1 MSDLKICNYLLYV
14 NSIEMC
20 IYRVFWLFI
29 MIDLNLLKKLLK
41 NIMNSKSLIY
51 ILNCFFFNF
60 MYVLCIFY
68 DVLINRSYLLKYILD
83 LFLFFRIN
91 MLYLRLKMYIN
102 DFL

>member
-51 ILNCFFFNF
+51 ILNWFF
-60 MYVLCIFY
+60 
-68 DVLINRSYLLKYILD
+68 
-83 LFLFFRIN
+83 
-91 MLYLRLKMYIN
+91 
-102 DFL
+102 

>member
-1 MSDLKICNYLLYV
+1 MKMSDLKICNYLLYV

-51 ILNCFFFNF
+51 ILNCFFLILCMYCVYF
-60 MYVLCIFY
+60 M
-68 DVLINRSYLLKYILD
+68 
-83 LFLFFRIN
+83 
-91 MLYLRLKMYIN
+91 MY
-102 DFL
+102 

>member
-1 MSDLKICNYLLYV
+1 MKMSDLKNFNYLLYV

-51 ILNCFFFNF
+51 ILNWFFLILCMYCVYF
-60 MYVLCIFY
+60 M
-68 DVLINRSYLLKYILD
+68 
-83 LFLFFRIN
+83 
-91 MLYLRLKMYIN
+91 MY
-102 DFL
+102 

>member
-1 MSDLKICNYLLYV
+1 MKMSDLKICNYLLYV

-51 ILNCFFFNF
+51 ILNWFFLILCMYCVYF
-60 MYVLCIFY
+60 M
-68 DVLINRSYLLKYILD
+68 
-83 LFLFFRIN
+83 
-91 MLYLRLKMYIN
+91 MY
-102 DFL
+102 

>member
-51 ILNCFFFNF
+51 ILNWFFLILCMYCVYF
-60 MYVLCIFY
+60 M
-68 DVLINRSYLLKYILD
+68 
-83 LFLFFRIN
+83 
-91 MLYLRLKMYIN
+91 MY
-102 DFL
+102 